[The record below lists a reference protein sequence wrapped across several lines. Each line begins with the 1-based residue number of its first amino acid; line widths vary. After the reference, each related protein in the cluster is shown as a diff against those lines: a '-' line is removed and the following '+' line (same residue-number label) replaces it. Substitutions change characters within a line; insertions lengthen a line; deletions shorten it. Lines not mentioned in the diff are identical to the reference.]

1 MTDVDIAAKA
11 LVPVSNDL
19 GSDRSDKLAG
29 MEGSEDSQE
38 SRTLLMVA
46 MILLD
51 LNQCIPC
58 TRGTGISTKCMV
70 DSDAE
75 SQAGVR
81 EKRGKRI
88 NAFTERCRQ
97 NASRVK
103 RTRSRQT
110 GNVAADKRHCCP
122 YAGCGKIY
130 GKSSHL
136 KAHVRVHTG
145 ERPFQC
151 TWPGCTKK
159 FSRSDELTRHFR
171 THTGEK
177 RFTCP
182 LCDKCFMRSDHL
194 TKHARR
200 HDGFNPSML
209 EGPHGR
215 RRSSTSTSSSGS
227 GDHVSAGV

>member
-1 MTDVDIAAKA
+1 MTDVDTAARS
-11 LVPVSNDL
+11 LGPVSN
-19 GSDRSDKLAG
+19 GDRSDKLAG
-29 MEGSEDSQE
+29 EQGSEESQE

-51 LNQCIPC
+51 LNQCIP
-58 TRGTGISTKCMV
+58 TGIGGKCII
-70 DSDAE
+70 DSDADNQPSVKE
-75 SQAGVR
+75 NR
-81 EKRGKRI
+81 EKCK
-88 NAFTERCRQ
+88 Q
-97 NASRVK
+97 NPSRVK
-103 RTRSRQT
+103 RTRNRDRLHVS
-110 GNVAADKRHCCP
+110 AEKRHCCP

-136 KAHVRVHTG
+136 KAHFRVHTG

-177 RFTCP
+177 RFMCP

-200 HDGFNPSML
+200 HVGFHPSML
-209 EGPHGR
+209 QGPAGR
-215 RRSSTSTSSSGS
+215 RRHSSTSTSSSGS
-227 GDHVSAGV
+227 SDHTSAGV

>member
-1 MTDVDIAAKA
+1 MTDVEIASMS
-11 LVPVSNDL
+11 LDGSS
-19 GSDRSDKLAG
+19 SDRLDKLAG
-29 MEGSEDSQE
+29 EDGPEESQE
-38 SRTLLMVA
+38 NRTLLMVA

-51 LNQCIPC
+51 LNQCNPSV
-58 TRGTGISTKCMV
+58 ISTKRKV

-75 SQAGVR
+75 NQPGVKENG
-81 EKRGKRI
+81 EK
-88 NAFTERCRQ
+88 CRQ

-103 RTRSRQT
+103 RTRNRDRLHVS
-110 GNVAADKRHCCP
+110 AEKRHCCP

-136 KAHVRVHTG
+136 KAHFRVHTG

-151 TWPGCTKK
+151 TWSGCNKK

-177 RFTCP
+177 RFMCP

-200 HDGFNPSML
+200 HAGFHPNML
-209 EGPHGR
+209 HGPGGR
-215 RRSSTSTSSSGS
+215 RRHSSISTSSSGS
-227 GDHVSAGV
+227 SDHMSAGV

>member
-1 MTDVDIAAKA
+1 MTDVEIAARS
-11 LVPVSNDL
+11 LESVSN
-19 GSDRSDKLAG
+19 GSSSDRTDKLAG
-29 MEGSEDSQE
+29 EEGPEESQE

-51 LNQCIPC
+51 LNQCNPS
-58 TRGTGISTKCMV
+58 GISTKRMV
-70 DSDAE
+70 DCDAE
-75 SQAGVR
+75 NQTGVKENR
-81 EKRGKRI
+81 EK
-88 NAFTERCRQ
+88 CRQ

-103 RTRSRQT
+103 RTRNCDRLHVS
-110 GNVAADKRHCCP
+110 AEKRHCCP

-136 KAHVRVHTG
+136 KAHFRVHTG

-151 TWPGCTKK
+151 TWSGCTKK

-177 RFTCP
+177 RFMCP

-200 HDGFNPSML
+200 HAGFHPNML
-209 EGPHGR
+209 QGPAGR
-215 RRSSTSTSSSGS
+215 RRHSSTSTSSSGS
-227 GDHVSAGV
+227 SDHMSAGV

>member
-11 LVPVSNDL
+11 LAPVSNGL

-29 MEGSEDSQE
+29 VEGSEDSQE

-75 SQAGVR
+75 SQAGVG
-81 EKRGKRI
+81 EKRV

-97 NASRVK
+97 NARVK
-103 RTRSRQT
+103 RTRNRQA
-110 GNVAADKRHCCP
+110 GNAEKRHCCP

-136 KAHVRVHTG
+136 KAHFRVHTG
-145 ERPFQC
+145 
-151 TWPGCTKK
+151 K
-159 FSRSDELTRHFR
+159 
-171 THTGEK
+171 
-177 RFTCP
+177 
-182 LCDKCFMRSDHL
+182 
-194 TKHARR
+194 
-200 HDGFNPSML
+200 ML
-209 EGPHGR
+209 M
-215 RRSSTSTSSSGS
+215 
-227 GDHVSAGV
+227 

>member
-1 MTDVDIAAKA
+1 MTDVNTAARS
-11 LVPVSNDL
+11 LGPVSN
-19 GSDRSDKLAG
+19 GDRSDKLAG
-29 MEGSEDSQE
+29 EEGSEESQE

-51 LNQCIPC
+51 LNQCIPS
-58 TRGTGISTKCMV
+58 GISAKCIV
-70 DSDAE
+70 DSDVDN
-75 SQAGVR
+75 QPGVKENR
-81 EKRGKRI
+81 EK
-88 NAFTERCRQ
+88 CRQ

-103 RTRSRQT
+103 RTRNRDRLHVS
-110 GNVAADKRHCCP
+110 AEKRHCCP

-130 GKSSHL
+130 G
-136 KAHVRVHTG
+136 

-151 TWPGCTKK
+151 TWPGCAKK

-177 RFTCP
+177 RFMCP

-200 HDGFNPSML
+200 HVNFHPSML
-209 EGPHGR
+209 QGPAGR
-215 RRSSTSTSSSGS
+215 RRHSSTSTSSSGS
-227 GDHVSAGV
+227 SDHMSAGV